1 MTRSRRRGSVRQGVS
16 HRRARA
22 LSRAGVTLLELIV
35 VIAMLGLLLAVAAP
49 AFIVPTAH
57 NRADLAA
64 VLAAARRAAVLRG
77 EPVTLSVD
85 EAGAWVLTGDASP
98 AAPAIATGSLE
109 TTSGR
114 IRVRVSPLGSCV
126 PEPAPGVPS
135 QDWSAAGCGALPAR
149 EVPRS

>member
-16 HRRARA
+16 HGRARS

-49 AFIVPTAH
+49 AFIVPTADG
-57 NRADLAA
+57 RTDLAA

-85 EAGAWVLTGDASP
+85 EAGAWVLTGDAAP

-109 TTSGR
+109 ATSGR
-114 IRVRVSPLGSCV
+114 LRVRVSPLGSCI
-126 PEPAPGVPS
+126 PETAPGVPP
-135 QDWSAAGCGALPAR
+135 QDWSAAGCGVLPAR